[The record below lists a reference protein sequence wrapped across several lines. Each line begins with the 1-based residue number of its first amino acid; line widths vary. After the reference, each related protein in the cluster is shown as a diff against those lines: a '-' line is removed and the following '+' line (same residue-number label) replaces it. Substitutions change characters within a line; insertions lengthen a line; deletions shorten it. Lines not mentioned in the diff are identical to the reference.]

1 MLSASQLHRFVQ
13 HINRQASRVSSEAIN
28 KLFYV
33 FLQNTWV
40 LRRVF
45 QPEVTPPGGVQ
56 KNPNDFHD
64 YQKYEV
70 VEFETQKS
78 AGPINVILLQ
88 DVEGS
93 FLK

>member
-1 MLSASQLHRFVQ
+1 MGKF
-13 HINRQASRVSSEAIN
+13 
-28 KLFYV
+28 
-33 FLQNTWV
+33 QNTWV

-45 QPEVTPPGGVQ
+45 QPEATPEGGIQ
-56 KNPNDFHD
+56 KNPNEFHD

-88 DVEGS
+88 DVEG
-93 FLK
+93 KTEN